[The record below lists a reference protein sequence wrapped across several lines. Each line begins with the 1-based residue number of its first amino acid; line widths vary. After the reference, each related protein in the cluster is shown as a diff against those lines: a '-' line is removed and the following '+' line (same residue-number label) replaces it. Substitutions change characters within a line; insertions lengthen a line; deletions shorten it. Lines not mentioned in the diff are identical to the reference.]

1 MIIPS
6 VRWVKEYKNQLIRL
20 EHLHKNFIET
30 KARELANKM
39 IVDPIRDEMERM
51 GVHRKIWESV
61 IVKDVVYDT
70 RAKVL
75 LIRIHSEYFAEN
87 GFDVAVAREYG
98 TKDHFIQ
105 PLSSA
110 SQFTSVDPNL
120 IKNLPKTLS
129 WIQDGKRRFSKGHM
143 VSGLPRLNIIRQT
156 IEKTEFDIHEKLWE
170 EYKKWL
176 NDLFS

>member
-70 RAKVL
+70 RAKIL

-98 TKDHFIQ
+98 TEDHMIR
-105 PLSSA
+105 
-110 SQFTSVDPNL
+110 
-120 IKNLPKTLS
+120 PKGKTNGGADALS